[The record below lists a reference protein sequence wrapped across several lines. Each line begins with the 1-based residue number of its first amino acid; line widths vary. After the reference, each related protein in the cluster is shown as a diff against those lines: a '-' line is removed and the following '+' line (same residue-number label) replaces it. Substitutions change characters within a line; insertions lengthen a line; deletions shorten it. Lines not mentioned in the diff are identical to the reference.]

1 MSKQTSFPKE
11 MTQVF
16 ASATLADVFT
26 QAFFNGISGSEEK
39 FDFGDAFLGG
49 AQTGTCFIAYPI
61 AERLL
66 QKYSSTYRE
75 KSKHGKGVFTYTS
88 TAVVTAAI
96 IGAANYPISKA
107 REFRKNGVT
116 VVSASEW
123 AAYFADQILPNI
135 GFPVVADKL
144 EATLPRGKDSLSQWV
159 RSSFI
164 VTAGSIA
171 GSAANLPLVAVRKGA
186 KSLASEVA
194 GAVGS
199 VPYVIASNDAFN
211 HFTGITG
218 FITA

>member
-1 MSKQTSFPKE
+1 MSKRTSFPKE

-26 QAFFNGISGSEEK
+26 QAFLNGISGSEEK

-49 AQTGTCFIAYPI
+49 VQTGNCFIAYPI
-61 AERLL
+61 AEHLL

-96 IGAANYPISKA
+96 IAATNYPISKA

-116 VVSASEW
+116 IITSSEW
-123 AAYFADQILPNI
+123 ASYFADQILPNI

-144 EATLPRGKDSLSQWV
+144 EATLPQAKDSLSQWA

-164 VTAGSIA
+164 VTAGSIG
-171 GSAANLPLVAVRKGA
+171 GSLANLPLVALRKGA
-186 KSLASEVA
+186 KGLAGEVTGA
-194 GAVGS
+194 LGAVPA
-199 VPYVIASNDAFN
+199 VVASNDAFN